1 MTSEANNRQRPRL
14 VWRVLEEGRR
24 VLVIFFYLW
33 ALFSLFE
40 FHKWMV
46 LKDDGIISGQIF
58 AIVNA
63 FVFAKVLFL
72 TERFGFAESFHDRPL
87 IQPVLFKSAAC
98 TVVLLC
104 FHFIEETGMGML
116 HGKNIEESI
125 PSVGGGGL
133 SGFVG
138 VAIIMF
144 IILIPFFAFRELSLA
159 IGKDRMRELFFK
171 MPNDRSAIA
180 VGRAFPTTKQ
190 KQSL

>member
-1 MTSEANNRQRPRL
+1 MTAQANDRPQAGL
-14 VWRVLEEGRR
+14 VWRALEEGRR

-46 LKDDGIISGQIF
+46 LKDEGIVGGQIF

-63 FVFAKVLFL
+63 FIFAKVLFL
-72 TERFGFAESFHDRPL
+72 TERFGFAELFHNRPL

-104 FHFIEETGMGML
+104 FHFIEETGFGML

-133 SGFVG
+133 SGVVG
-138 VAIIMF
+138 VAVIMF

-171 MPNDRSAIA
+171 MPGNRS
-180 VGRAFPTTKQ
+180 VMDLGDTRQVLKRD
-190 KQSL
+190 

>member
-1 MTSEANNRQRPRL
+1 MTAQANDRPQAGL
-14 VWRVLEEGRR
+14 VWRALEEGRR

-46 LKDDGIISGQIF
+46 LKDEGIVGGQIF

-63 FVFAKVLFL
+63 FIFAKVLFL
-72 TERFGFAESFHDRPL
+72 TERFGFAESFHNRPL

-104 FHFIEETGMGML
+104 FHFIEETGFGML

-133 SGFVG
+133 SGVVG
-138 VAIIMF
+138 VAVIMF

-171 MPNDRSAIA
+171 MPGNRS
-180 VGRAFPTTKQ
+180 VMDLGDTRQVLKRD
-190 KQSL
+190 